1 VTPVTPVTPVTDSPT
16 RSLDVEETEAAR
28 LSVSPARGQ
37 TMVEKILTRASGGAA
52 VYAGQ
57 IVEAVPDF
65 SYSHDF
71 AAFVIDAF
79 GKMGAQRV
87 LRPERVSICLDHAI
101 PADNQRDARNHAR
114 IREFAREQ
122 GLRDFFEGGTG
133 IAHQVMFEKGLVC
146 PGSLVIANDSHAPSG
161 GALGSLALGVGES
174 EVGFAWAQGTIWLKV
189 PETTR
194 VVLEGRFPPGV
205 YAKDL
210 MLHMIQQLG
219 VLGGVYEMFEYHGP
233 AAQELSVSE
242 RFTLCN
248 MSAELGAKGGMFPPD
263 AVTAAYLEDRA
274 QFPYTAVLPDADARY
289 CRTLTF
295 DLSKLEPMVALPGR
309 EDNGVPVSVAAGR
322 RVHQIFIG
330 SCTNTRADDLAIV
343 ARILRGRRVH
353 PDTRLLVVPASR
365 AVMQE
370 ALVNGDLAVLLEAGA
385 TLLPSGCAVCAGVH
399 QGVLADNEVC
409 LSTSNRNMPGRMGN
423 PQAEIMLC
431 SPATAAASAL
441 TGVVTDARG
450 LG

>member
-1 VTPVTPVTPVTDSPT
+1 MPEQS
-16 RSLDVEETEAAR
+16 ETAR
-28 LSVSPARGQ
+28 DQATGRRGQ
-37 TMVEKILTRASGGAA
+37 TMAEKILTRTSGGSP

-79 GKMGAQRV
+79 GKMGATRV
-87 LRPERVSICLDHAI
+87 HRPERVSICLDHAI
-101 PADNQRDARNHAR
+101 PAGNQRDARNHAR

-146 PGSLVIANDSHAPSG
+146 PGTLVVANDSHASSG
-161 GALGSLALGVGES
+161 GAVGSLALGVGES
-174 EVGFAWAQGTIWLKV
+174 EVGFVWAHGTIWLKV

-194 VVLEGRFPPGV
+194 VQLEGKFPPGV

-210 MLHMIQQLG
+210 MLHIIRQIG
-219 VLGGVYEMFEYHGP
+219 VLGGLYEMFEYHGP
-233 AAQELSVSE
+233 AATELSLSE

-248 MSAELGAKGGMFPPD
+248 MSAEIGAKGGMFPPD
-263 AVTAAYLEDRA
+263 AATAAFLDDRA
-274 QFPYTAVLPDADARY
+274 QFSYTPVLPDADAQY
-289 CRTLTF
+289 CRTLAF
-295 DLSKLEPMVALPGR
+295 DLSTLEPMVALPGR
-309 EDNGVPVSVAAGR
+309 EDNGVPVTEAAGQ
-322 RVHQIFIG
+322 RVQQIFIG
-330 SCTNTRADDLAIV
+330 SCTNTRVDDLAIV
-343 ARILRGRRVH
+343 ANILRGRKVH
-353 PDTRLLVVPASR
+353 PDTRLLLVPASK

-370 ALVNGDLAVLLEAGA
+370 CLANGDLAALLEAGA

-423 PQAEIMLC
+423 PNAEIMLC

-441 TGVVTDARG
+441 TGVVTDARTVMNR
-450 LG
+450 